1 MNDELYAASFQDG
14 WFKTGDLGRMAED
27 GYVTIVGRSK
37 DIVIRGGEN
46 IPIIE
51 IENIIRD
58 LPEVK
63 DIVIVGVPDKRL
75 GERCHALIVP
85 RTPEQQLSLKDV
97 TEHLAKLGVTQQSW
111 PEIMSLTQDIP
122 RTERGKLQPFVLRDE
137 YVEKSK
143 TQ

>member
-63 DIVIVGVPDKRL
+63 DIVIVCVPDKLL
-75 GERCHALIVP
+75 GERCHALICT
-85 RTPEQQLSLKDV
+85 RNPEQPLSPTSV
-97 TEHLAKLGVTQQSW
+97 TATLTKLGGTKQYW
-111 PEIMSLTQDIP
+111 PE
-122 RTERGKLQPFVLRDE
+122 
-137 YVEKSK
+137 
-143 TQ
+143 

>member
-75 GERCHALIVP
+75 GERSEEHTSEL
-85 RTPEQQLSLKDV
+85 QSLMRISYAVFCLK
-97 TEHLAKLGVTQQSW
+97 KQ
-111 PEIMSLTQDIP
+111 
-122 RTERGKLQPFVLRDE
+122 
-137 YVEKSK
+137 K
-143 TQ
+143 TQP